1 MINSCSLREQL
12 FVYVS
17 PSITLFP
24 TTYALVFGTR
34 HGIPQFVDDTHKLY
48 KDGYFKRLII
58 SGGITDGGRCS
69 EAGMMSRQLAERGI
83 PKSVMILEGRARNT
97 EENVRFS
104 RAEVEDPNIRE
115 ILLIGKMSSARRY
128 IMTVRKQWPE
138 IKHICC
144 HRVNYFGC
152 EEQFWWKNRE
162 FRQRVIG
169 ECRKIRSYL
178 EKGHIAEIEVVNG
191 VVI

>member
-1 MINSCSLREQL
+1 MISGCSIRERL
-12 FVYVS
+12 FLYVS
-17 PSITLFP
+17 PYIKLFP

-34 HGIPQFVDDTHKLY
+34 HGVSQFADDIHKLY
-48 KDGYFKRLII
+48 REGYFRKLII
-58 SGGITDGGRCS
+58 SGGTTVGSSCS
-69 EAGMMSRQLAERGI
+69 EAGVMSQELMLRGM
-83 PKSVMILEGRARNT
+83 PKAIMVLEGKAKNT
-97 EENVRFS
+97 EENVKFS
-104 RAEVEDPNIRE
+104 RAEVKDPDIRE
-115 ILLIGKMSSARRY
+115 IMLIGKMSSARRY
-128 IMTVRKQWPE
+128 IMTVRRQWPE

-178 EKGHIAEIEVVNG
+178 EKGHIAEIEIVDG